1 MVLKCTECNKHGSLA
16 LVGVTR
22 CYIELSGA
30 TFQCWK
36 EKVVIL
42 LDFCADIFEMR
53 FVSIWLQWYAKR
65 NHIIGR
71 KLIINGFC
79 MRKKTPGLMVKH

>member
-36 EKVVIL
+36 EKGSYIV
-42 LDFCADIFEMR
+42 
-53 FVSIWLQWYAKR
+53 
-65 NHIIGR
+65 
-71 KLIINGFC
+71 GFL
-79 MRKKTPGLMVKH
+79 R

>member
-36 EKVVIL
+36 EKVSYIVEFL
-42 LDFCADIFEMR
+42 C
-53 FVSIWLQWYAKR
+53 
-65 NHIIGR
+65 
-71 KLIINGFC
+71 
-79 MRKKTPGLMVKH
+79 